1 MANWSRAVRERVG
14 KALPAE
20 HLLPD
25 KQPTFVNSL
34 VYLFGAITIGAFALI
49 FITGVILAFFGPHWW
64 HVDTVGHFI
73 NSLHFWSVQA
83 FFFFMVVHLW
93 AKFFMGAFRDGRGK
107 NWMLGVVA
115 FIVSIMA
122 AFTGY
127 LSQTNF
133 DSQWIG
139 VSAKDAMNS
148 IGVGGFFNVLNFG
161 QMYSIHVFL
170 FPLALV
176 VLIGLH
182 VVLVRIMGI
191 VRPYARQGEAPV
203 NYTRGMTQEQYYS
216 GVKMK
221 DYDILKELAIMSAIV
236 LVLVVALAGVFSS
249 PDEKALTLRS
259 VATAD
264 PLGFTTV
271 AVSELAGTSGI
282 ADYGPPYNNGTGS
295 VQYAGPI
302 SPQKIAGVGIPIDVA
317 QVYVTGPLGT
327 VDNADVKAALATY
340 SGASADQQTAWS
352 TAYAD
357 ALDKADGTVD
367 ANGHLTVA
375 HDAKFGP
382 LPVLFDSLLDLA
394 RSGGLDGYLLTVDGK
409 FYQTDFTKPLLFL
422 NEKALPDRADQLKLV
437 GDQWGMMN
445 SAGLYPGQAWLWLY
459 TFWYQ
464 VPTGPY
470 GGPDAPNADV
480 AVWLTMAVLTLLLII
495 VPYIPFVNRL
505 PRYLGIYRL
514 IWRDHY
520 AQAKSAKP

>member
-1 MANWSRAVRERVG
+1 MANWSRATRERLG
-14 KALPAE
+14 KALPPE

-25 KQPTFVNSL
+25 KQPSYVNSL
-34 VYLFGAITIGAFALI
+34 VYLFGSITIGAFGII
-49 FITGVILAFFGPHWW
+49 FITGVILALFGPHWW
-64 HVDTVGHFI
+64 HIDAVGHFI
-73 NSLHFWSVQA
+73 NSLHFWSVQT
-83 FFFFMVVHLW
+83 FFFFMVLHLW

-115 FIVSIMA
+115 FVVSIMA

-148 IGVGGFFNVLNFG
+148 IGIGGFFNVLNFG
-161 QMYSIHVFL
+161 QMYSFHVII

-176 VLIGLH
+176 GLIGLH
-182 VVLVRIMGI
+182 VLLVRVMGV
-191 VRPYARQGEAPV
+191 VRPYPRKGETPV
-203 NYTRGMTQEQYYS
+203 NFTHDMTQEQYYS
-216 GVKMK
+216 GVKMRNF
-221 DYDILKELAIMSAIV
+221 DILKELVIMSVIALI
-236 LVLVVALAGVFSS
+236 LVVALAGVFSS
-249 PDEKALTLRS
+249 PDEKALTLKS
-259 VATAD
+259 VATSD

-271 AVSELAGTSGI
+271 ALSELSGASGI
-282 ADYGPPYNNGTGS
+282 ADYGPPYNNASGS
-295 VQYAGPI
+295 VQYIGPV
-302 SPQKIAGVGIPIDVA
+302 SPQKIVGVSIPIDVA
-317 QVYVTGPLGT
+317 QVYVMGPLAT
-327 VDNADVKAALATY
+327 LQSESVKSALTTY
-340 SGASADQQTAWS
+340 RNASADQQASWAS
-352 TAYAD
+352 AYAD
-357 ALDKADGTVD
+357 ALDKADGTLD
-367 ANGHLTVA
+367 ANGHLNVA

-382 LPVLFDSLLDLA
+382 LPVLFDALIDLA
-394 RSGGLDGYLLTVDGK
+394 RGGGLDGYLLTVDGK

-464 VPTGPY
+464 VPGGPY
-470 GGPDAPNADV
+470 NGPNADV

-505 PRYLGIYRL
+505 PRYLGIHRL
-514 IWRDHY
+514 IWREYY
-520 AQAKSAKP
+520 ASGQDIKS